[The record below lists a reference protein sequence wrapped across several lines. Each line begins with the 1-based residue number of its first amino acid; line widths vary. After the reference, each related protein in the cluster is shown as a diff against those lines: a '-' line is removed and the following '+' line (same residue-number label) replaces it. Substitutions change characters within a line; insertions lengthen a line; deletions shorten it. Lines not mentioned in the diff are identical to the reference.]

1 MGTNTAQLVKSTVA
15 VPKPLN
21 KGKLFAYHKSSAA
34 NDPNNAII
42 KASKTIV
49 LNE

>member
-1 MGTNTAQLVKSTVA
+1 MARAVKFTARG
-15 VPKPLN
+15 PKPLSR
-21 KGKLFAYHKSSAA
+21 GKLFAYHKSGAV

-42 KASKTIV
+42 KASKTVI

>member
-1 MGTNTAQLVKSTVA
+1 MARAVKFTAVK
-15 VPKPLN
+15 PKLLSRA
-21 KGKLFAYHKSSAA
+21 KLFAYHKSGAA

-42 KASKTIV
+42 KASKTVI

>member
-1 MGTNTAQLVKSTVA
+1 MARAVKFTARG
-15 VPKPLN
+15 PKPLSR
-21 KGKLFAYHKSSAA
+21 GKLFAYRKSSAA

-42 KASKTIV
+42 KESKTVI

>member
-1 MGTNTAQLVKSTVA
+1 MARAVKFTARG
-15 VPKPLN
+15 PKPLSR
-21 KGKLFAYHKSSAA
+21 GKLSAYHKSGAA

-42 KASKTIV
+42 KASKTVI